1 MTGRRDGVL
10 DSNDELLESAAPL
23 EEVTVVLLVSWGAS
37 AGMLVSAVLA
47 AEFGIDKDK
56 VTG

>member
-1 MTGRRDGVL
+1 ML
-10 DSNDELLESAAPL
+10 DSNDELLERAAPL